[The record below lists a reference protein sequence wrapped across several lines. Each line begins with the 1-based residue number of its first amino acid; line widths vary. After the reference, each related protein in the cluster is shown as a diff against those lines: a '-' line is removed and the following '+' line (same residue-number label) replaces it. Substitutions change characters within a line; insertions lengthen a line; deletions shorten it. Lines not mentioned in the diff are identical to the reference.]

1 MGKILLTGNG
11 TTSQLIYNYKDE
23 YMIEEFNKQKPEVY
37 DLINRFFNA
46 FRVSEQAIKDETKAH
61 VLCALKDKGFSN
73 PATTYKTFFEDYGL
87 YQETKKKHVTNIEAL
102 LKVAR
107 LNNFDNNLYGEVEKT
122 ANSIYYNNGHHGIK
136 AIDNKLISLEK
147 FKIFIN
153 EFRSV
158 FTTNYDSIL
167 DELSEKEVYHLHG
180 GFYYTR
186 KKKDNGEIHIV
197 KSNKHSIPKESTL
210 IWGTDA
216 EEKTEKMHGGFTFPM
231 SFAINFDGYSIL
243 DEYYRDLQSIDVA
256 QLFIWGFSGYNDAH
270 INEAISK
277 NPNIKEIYKYCNPA
291 TEVNDSNYKKLIE
304 EMYPHKEIF
313 LLGWDMIWKQIEKES
328 A

>member
-11 TTSQLIYNYKDE
+11 TTSQLIYSYKDE
-23 YMIEEFNKQKPEVY
+23 YMIEEFKKQKPEAY
-37 DLINRFFNA
+37 DSINRFFNT
-46 FRVSEQAIKDETKAH
+46 FRVSELATKDETKAH
-61 VLCALKDKGFSN
+61 VLCVLQDKGFSN
-73 PATTYKTFFEDYGL
+73 HATIYKTFFEDYGL

-107 LNNFDNNLYGEVEKT
+107 LNNFDNSLYGEVEKT
-122 ANSIYYNNGHHGIK
+122 ANSIYYNNGHHGLK

-186 KKKDNGEIHIV
+186 EKKDNGEIHIV
-197 KSNKHSIPKESTL
+197 KSKKHSIPDASTL

-216 EEKTEKMHGGFTFPM
+216 EEKIEKMHGGFTIPM
-231 SFAINFDGYSIL
+231 SFPFNPGGYSIL
-243 DEYYRDLQSIDVA
+243 DEYYRGLQSIDVD

-277 NPNIKEIYKYCNPA
+277 NPNIKKIYKYCNPA
-291 TEVNDSNYKKLIE
+291 NEANDSNYKKLIE

-313 LLGWDMIWKQIEKES
+313 LLGWDMIWKQIE
-328 A
+328 